1 MYAIS
6 DIVSHTPPTV
16 IQATAGLSAIVN
28 ALVYTC
34 SAFARWFYRWRPR
47 RGVDAALSAGVRRS
61 DFFSI
66 LTEVLKE
73 VLLWH
78 ALDTSVSMCVDTTK
92 FAFTDGKRQTSQVII
107 VQIADRP
114 IYD

>member
-1 MYAIS
+1 MYAIL
-6 DIVSHTPPTV
+6 DTISHTPPIV

-28 ALVYTC
+28 ALVYIR
-34 SAFARWFYRWRPR
+34 SAFVRWFYRRRPR

-66 LTEVLKE
+66 LTEVLKG
-73 VLLWH
+73 VLLMH
-78 ALDTSVSMCVDTTK
+78 LLRALLVMFGLCVYT
-92 FAFTDGKRQTSQVII
+92 I